1 MRLPRKRSQGAAVP
15 NWHPNFR
22 NAATLPDLKV
32 IRTSFF
38 VNVLCVTLG
47 VAAIL
52 FTVYREYLA
61 LNTRGEI
68 REAER
73 RIEVAS
79 ARNSKL
85 LAMNREFQEGANK
98 FAEVKEFTSTP
109 LPASGL
115 LVALSRSL
123 PDYMDFTSV
132 IYEGGQLTLRGTIR
146 GAPDSA
152 SARVQAYSDVLRQDA
167 FLGPHFPDVSVPKLD
182 RDGRTQGL
190 TFEIL
195 LKPPAPPP
203 PKPKAG
209 KP

>member
-1 MRLPRKRSQGAAVP
+1 MKLPRRKSQASAMP

-38 VNVLCVTLG
+38 VNLLCVTLG
-47 VAAIL
+47 VAAFL

-61 LNTRGEI
+61 FSIRGEI
-68 REAER
+68 QEAER
-73 RIEVAS
+73 RIENAS
-79 ARNSKL
+79 ARNNKL
-85 LAMNREFQEGANK
+85 LALNREFQEGANK
-98 FAEVKEFTSTP
+98 FAEVKEFTSAP
-109 LPASGL
+109 LQASSL

-123 PDYMDFTSV
+123 PEYMDFTSV
-132 IYEGGQLTLRGTIR
+132 LYEGRQLTLRGTIR
-146 GAPDSA
+146 GTSDTA
-152 SARVQAYSDVLRQDA
+152 SARVQAYSDVLRQDEI
-167 FLGPHFPDVSVPKLD
+167 LGPHFPDVSVAKLD

-209 KP
+209 NP